1 MEAALA
7 NTKVS
12 LMSTVRRPAVSAV
25 GGPHPHHHQ
34 QHAEI
39 SAVQAALT
47 AQEDCLCFVTCLSSE
62 DAMVVTLLT
71 MQDIARK
78 CATSAKWKISKTD
91 TDFLKKDKNDSCTK
105 KITTVS
111 TIQTI

>member
-12 LMSTVRRPAVSAV
+12 LMSTVRRPAVSVV
-25 GGPHPHHHQ
+25 GGPHPHQHQ

-47 AQEDCLCFVTCLSSE
+47 AQETCLSSE
-62 DAMVVTLLT
+62 DAMAVTLLT
-71 MQDIARK
+71 MQNIARK

>member
-7 NTKVS
+7 NTKVT
-12 LMSTVRRPAVSAV
+12 LMIIVRRPAVSVV
-25 GGPHPHHHQ
+25 GGPHPHQHQ

-62 DAMVVTLLT
+62 DAMAVTLLT
-71 MQDIARK
+71 MQNIARK
-78 CATSAKWKISKTD
+78 CATSAKWKISKTAR
-91 TDFLKKDKNDSCTK
+91 DFEKKP
-105 KITTVS
+105 IL
-111 TIQTI
+111 